1 MGETQE
7 KPAETPEVKTEGE
20 KQPESTEW
28 TPPTKEEFEAT
39 QQELEK
45 AKSQANTFQGLLKE
59 AQRKTITKEDLS
71 NIYTRIDDQ
80 QRWIGTALDDFK
92 KGFGN
97 DYGEEKVLKS
107 YTEDAETHIKK
118 ANESRETPT
127 DPEALKFFDYLAG
140 EELVFEEVEGN
151 FVYDTIKDCKTP
163 QEALKSVRAAVK
175 ERDMNKLRGDLK
187 KEAEADRDRIRE
199 EVLKEYGLS
208 TTGVTNPSASSKD
221 LSSMTP
227 DEKLQEGFKEL
238 TKKK

>member
-45 AKSQANTFQGLLKE
+45 AKNQANTFQGLLKE
-59 AQRKTITKEDLS
+59 AQRKTITKDDLS

-118 ANESRETPT
+118 ANESREKPP
-127 DPEALKFFDYLAG
+127 DPEAMKFFNYLTDEG
-140 EELVFEEVEGN
+140 LDFEDE
-151 FVYDTIKDCKTP
+151 FVQETIKDSQNP
-163 QEALKSVRAAVK
+163 QEALKNLRAAVK
-175 ERDMNKLRGDLK
+175 ERDKGKLRDDLK
-187 KEAEADRDRIRE
+187 KDVEADRDRIRE

-227 DEKLQEGFKEL
+227 DEKLQEGFKQI